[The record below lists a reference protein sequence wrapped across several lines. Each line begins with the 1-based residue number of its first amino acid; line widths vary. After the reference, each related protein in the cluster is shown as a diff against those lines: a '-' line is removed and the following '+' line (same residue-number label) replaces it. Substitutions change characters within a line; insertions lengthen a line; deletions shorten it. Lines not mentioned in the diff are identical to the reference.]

1 MHAELMLLY
10 LLYLWIMIS
19 IMKKE
24 LGKIEII

>member
-19 IMKKE
+19 MIKKE
-24 LGKIEII
+24 LGKIEIV